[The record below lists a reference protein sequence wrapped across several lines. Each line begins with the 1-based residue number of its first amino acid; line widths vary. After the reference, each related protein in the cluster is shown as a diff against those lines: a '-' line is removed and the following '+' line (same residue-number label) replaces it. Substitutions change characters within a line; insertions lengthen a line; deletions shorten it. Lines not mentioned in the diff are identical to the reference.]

1 MKRLFALMLCLVMAL
16 SVIPA
21 AAAGDTEN
29 TGILPEEIT
38 TIEPE
43 AAAPGPDAEPQTEPS
58 VVDSGTCGEG
68 LTWTLYDDGLLQIE
82 GSGEMTDYDSG
93 GAPWYGYRGKIKS
106 LDLDINVRH
115 IGNRAFYACTNM
127 TWSEETHPSHTALV
141 TSIGDFAFFMCY
153 KLDYLDLGPYLRSVG
168 KQAFSYCRG
177 LKRVT
182 VQSSPSFAAH
192 AFSGCTGLEEIS
204 FIGGTP
210 TFSSTTFTD
219 CTATAWYPAY
229 RDEWTSSL
237 LQDYGGS
244 ITWTEGCHGWCGDDV
259 CWDYDASTR
268 RLTLSGS
275 GETWDYH
282 VAFAFPSFNRL
293 ADGIT
298 SIKVNE
304 GITTL
309 GVLIFCY
316 MQSVHHI
323 YLPDT
328 LTSIHSLAFE
338 RVKEMEEIDIPASVT
353 SLGYDI
359 FDGCYYNLEKI
370 NFLGNAPTS
379 IDSYAFGGLTATATY
394 RGDKS
399 GWTADVLRDYG
410 GTITWVQ
417 IIVKPTITTQP
428 KSKSAKEGSTV
439 KFTVGATGG
448 GLKYRWQ
455 WRRNSSDSW
464 NNCTSATTGYNKATL
479 KVSAT
484 TARNG
489 YQYRCKVYNSA
500 GSVYSSTVTLNVLA
514 VTSSPTYVSTTAGKT
529 ATFKVTAVGKG
540 LTYRWQWR
548 RSSSDSWTDSTSA
561 TTGYNTATLKVS
573 ATEARNGYQYR
584 CRVKDSAGNTV
595 YSKVASLY
603 VLKSQPSSA
612 SVAEGKTATF
622 TVSAYGTGLKY
633 QWQWRKNSSD
643 SWKDCTSATTGYNK
657 ATLKVTAT
665 AARNGYQYR
674 CRITSSERTVY
685 SATVKL
691 TVK

>member
-1 MKRLFALMLCLVMAL
+1 MKRMFALILCLVMAL
-16 SVIPA
+16 SMIPA

-29 TGILPEEIT
+29 TGIMPEEIT
-38 TIEPE
+38 AIEPE

-127 TWSEETHPSHTALV
+127 TWSEETHPSHTAFV

-182 VQSSPSFAAH
+182 VQSSPSFAIA

-204 FIGGTP
+204 FVGGAP
-210 TFSSTTFTD
+210 TFSSTTFKD

-293 ADGIT
+293 SDGIT

-338 RVKEMEEIDIPASVT
+338 QVKEMEEIDIPASVT

-359 FDGCYYNLEKI
+359 FNGCYYNLEKI

-394 RGDKS
+394 RSDKS

-417 IIVKPTITTQP
+417 IFVAPVITTQP
-428 KSKSAKEGSTV
+428 KSASAYVGATA
-439 KFTVGATGG
+439 KFTVAAT
-448 GLKYRWQ
+448 
-455 WRRNSSDSW
+455 
-464 NNCTSATTGYNKATL
+464 
-479 KVSAT
+479 
-484 TARNG
+484 
-489 YQYRCKVYNSA
+489 
-500 GSVYSSTVTLNVLA
+500 
-514 VTSSPTYVSTTAGKT
+514 
-529 ATFKVTAVGKG
+529 
-540 LTYRWQWR
+540 
-548 RSSSDSWTDSTSA
+548 
-561 TTGYNTATLKVS
+561 
-573 ATEARNGYQYR
+573 
-584 CRVKDSAGNTV
+584 
-595 YSKVASLY
+595 
-603 VLKSQPSSA
+603 
-612 SVAEGKTATF
+612 
-622 TVSAYGTGLKY
+622 GTGLKY
-633 QWQWRKNSSD
+633 QWQYKYPGESWKNSGYASGKTATLSFAAQAKYNKMQVRCKITD
-643 SWKDCTSATTGYNK
+643 ASGESVTSSAVTLTILPKITVQPKSVSATVGATVKFPITVTGAGLTYQWQYKYPDGSWTNSGYASGKTATLSFAAQAKYNK
-657 ATLKVTAT
+657 MQYRCKITDANGKTITSSAVTLTINPKITAQPKSTSVTVGTTAKFTVTAT
-665 AARNGYQYR
+665 GAGLKYQWQYKYPDGSWTNSGYSSAKTATLSVPVQAKYNGILYR
-674 CRITSSERTVY
+674 CKVTDANGKTVTSN
-685 SATVKL
+685 SAKL